1 MKIFIIMVLF
11 SASVCGADTVTTN
24 INVDI
29 TTTNSF
35 TTNIDGDITTT
46 ISELW
51 ATDGKPWNRTETV
64 YRGKTKVLEILSSRD
79 KQGKLAV
86 FCRHYFVNGV
96 PQMEENDFNRDGSFT
111 ISLLN
116 TNHHDFE
123 VFVRQPDGSVKPMP
137 TKALDTLKKT
147 IRDAD

>member
-1 MKIFIIMVLF
+1 MRIFIILILF
-11 SASVCGADTVTTN
+11 SASVYGADTVTTN
-24 INVDI
+24 IEVDI
-29 TTTNSF
+29 TTTNTV

-64 YRGKTKVLEILSSRD
+64 YRGKTKVLEILSHRD
-79 KQGKLAV
+79 KQGILVV

-96 PQMEENDFNRDGSFT
+96 PQMEEDDFNGDGFFT

-116 TNHHDFE
+116 TNHYDFE
-123 VFVRQPDGSVKPMP
+123 MFVRQPDGSVKPMP
-137 TKALDTLKKT
+137 TKALETLKKT
-147 IRDAD
+147 ISDAD